1 MYKRGFV
8 HRFRNT
14 TALYMPLRTPSDYV
28 AISRSSF
35 RNSDPAVQLF
45 SVVAQSSDWVTVPLI
60 TCWLTKSD
68 RCGFDSIIGQNP
80 GWECNVQHTNA
91 PE

>member
-1 MYKRGFV
+1 MAGEGSAMYKRGFV

-35 RNSDPAVQLF
+35 RNSDPAVQLIF
-45 SVVAQSSDWVTVPLI
+45 QCGCTVF
-60 TCWLTKSD
+60 WLGD
-68 RCGFDSIIGQNP
+68 CP
-80 GWECNVQHTNA
+80 AHYVQA
-91 PE
+91 Y